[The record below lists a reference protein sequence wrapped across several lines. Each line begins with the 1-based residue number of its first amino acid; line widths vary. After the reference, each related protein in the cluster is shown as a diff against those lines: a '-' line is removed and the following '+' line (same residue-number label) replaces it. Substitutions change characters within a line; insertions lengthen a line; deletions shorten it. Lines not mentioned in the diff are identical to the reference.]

1 MSSSWQQKVEQFVQE
16 YPEFI
21 PYLNMAPDY
30 PFKKMHYRNVN
41 NLFEA
46 ILHYICAVGVRYSYA
61 LKQWNIIYPL
71 IASYNSWETICCNVA
86 TLIDN
91 PNIQPKKRKI
101 YFDLCQYMNENG
113 LDNNN
118 ISVNNLRDIQKN
130 VNGVGDGCVAFCKK
144 YFTMDDDCLEYT
156 DIYFKKG
163 FMKIYG
169 TDKLSERK
177 KKCTEWK
184 NKNFGRVANLF
195 VLNIG

>member
-1 MSSSWQQKVEQFVQE
+1 MSSWQQTIQEFIQE

-21 PYLNMAPDY
+21 PYLHRAPDY
-30 PFKKMHYRNVN
+30 PFQIIPYKNVN

-71 IASYNSWETICCNVA
+71 IASYNSWETILYNVVTIA
-86 TLIDN
+86 DN
-91 PNIQPKKRKI
+91 SNIQPKKRQI
-101 YFDLCQYMNENG
+101 YLSLCQYMNENG
-113 LDNNN
+113 LDNIN
-118 ISVNNLRDIQKN
+118 ISISNLKDIQKN
-130 VNGVGDGCVAFCKK
+130 VCGIGDGCVAFCKK

-177 KKCTEWK
+177 KKCNEWK
-184 NKNFGRVANLF
+184 NKKFGRIANLF